1 MTGAYVRI
9 ERNGKWQP
17 IEIDELTDIEL
28 EWFSAQLPN
37 DGWKWAK
44 FLAAWIR
51 DNVHT
56 EPDLP
61 KEAIEVPPA
70 TIEAVKAAVTA

>member
-1 MTGAYVRI
+1 MEIEFLTG
-9 ERNGKWQP
+9 E
-17 IEIDELTDIEL
+17 EMEC
-28 EWFSAQLPN
+28 FSAQLPN

-56 EPDLP
+56 EPEWPEEL
-61 KEAIEVPPA
+61 
-70 TIEAVKAAVTA
+70 TIGKI